1 MTKSAIIAKKIFSIF
16 VIVIGSLWHISAIAQ
31 MIVYFERNG
40 YYLRKFIYILQ
51 NFSTY
56 PFFASMLAIVIG
68 IYMLISVRGSEKKA
82 LSEEKAVV
90 TISQYKALLDVGAI
104 TQEEFDARKKDLLG
118 L

>member
-31 MIVYFERNG
+31 IISLLGDRYYSRN
-40 YYLRKFIYILQ
+40 FIYFLRY
-51 NFSTY
+51 FSDY

-68 IYMLISVRGSEKKA
+68 IYMLISVRGSEKKV